1 MGATS
6 VQGIPAGSA
15 TAARRALLRA
25 CADATEAELETA
37 LAGLGA
43 LPPHAELRAPQT
55 GLVMLRGRIGGNGPA
70 FNVGEAT
77 VTRAAVQL
85 QSGTIG
91 FSYLLGRS
99 HRRARLA
106 ALADALG
113 QESPA
118 HRDRLEASLVAPVA
132 ARRAKEG
139 ADRRA
144 ETAATKVSFFTL
156 MRGED

>member
-1 MGATS
+1 MEDTLVQATR
-6 VQGIPAGSA
+6 A
-15 TAARRALLRA
+15 TAARQPLLRE
-25 CADATEAELETA
+25 CADAPEAELGSA

-70 FNVGEAT
+70 FNVGEAI

-99 HRRARLA
+99 QRRARLA
-106 ALADALG
+106 ALVDAMG
-113 QESPA
+113 QESA
-118 HRDRLEASLVAPVA
+118 DLRERLEAALVGPVA
-132 ARRAKEG
+132 ARRARES
-139 ADRRA
+139 AQRRA
-144 ETAATKVSFFTL
+144 ATAATKVNFFTL
-156 MRGED
+156 VRGED